1 MRSKLCSMLNIEK
14 PIIQGPMAWVSTA
27 SLAAAVSNAGGLGVL
42 GVGFAPREIA
52 DSQIMET
59 QKLTDKPFAINT
71 VMIPEVVENTSH
83 ILADFKLPVVYAD
96 SPGTLEVEFCS
107 IYFKSWHEAGAK
119 ILVKVSTVAEAKV
132 SEAAGADAIIAK
144 GWEGGGHTS
153 VEATM
158 VLVPLVADEVKI
170 PVIAAG
176 GIADG
181 RGMAAA
187 IALGAEGIEMGT
199 AFMVATETMIAPS
212 VKEEMLKTDDMQ
224 TVVIGHY
231 TGQPCRQ
238 IMNPLA
244 DRLMEIERS
253 LTTEEATPI
262 LKEAAASS
270 LKLAMVDG
278 DIENG
283 AVMVGQVVPMLKEIR
298 SAQEIMDSVLKE
310 AKKIIANIHMFDFA
324 G

>member
-1 MRSKLCSMLNIEK
+1 MRSRLCSMLNIEK

-52 DSQIMET
+52 DSQIRET
-59 QKLTDKPFAINT
+59 RKLTDKPFAINT
-71 VMIPEVVENTSH
+71 VMVPELVENTSQF
-83 ILADFKLPVVYAD
+83 LTDFKLPVVYAD
-96 SPGTLEVEFCS
+96 SPGSLEVEFCRK
-107 IYFKSWHEAGAK
+107 YFNIWHEAGAK
-119 ILVKVSTVAEAKV
+119 ILVKVSTVTEAKV
-132 SEAAGADAIIAK
+132 AETAGADAIIAK

-158 VLVPLVADEVKI
+158 VLVPMVADAVKI

-181 RGMAAA
+181 RGMAAV

-199 AFMVATETMIAPS
+199 AFMVAAETMIAPS

-244 DRLMEIERS
+244 DRLMEIERT
-253 LTTEEATPI
+253 LTAEEATPI
-262 LKEAAASS
+262 LKETAASS
-270 LKLAMVDG
+270 LKLAMVEG

-283 AVMVGQVVPMLKEIR
+283 AIMVGQVVPML
-298 SAQEIMDSVLKE
+298 
-310 AKKIIANIHMFDFA
+310 
-324 G
+324 